1 MKHIRI
7 GLCLVLALML
17 SLTPA
22 ALANQLPVPAPTE
35 APAAQSG
42 GGLPVPDI
50 PQPKI
55 ELLPHPGTF
64 LGEEGELA
72 LTGYEFD
79 GAVWDVWYIPME
91 DGWGDRL
98 TEWLKACREAGYT
111 WKPGTTEGNT
121 SYEVTDGEKRA
132 LLLPD
137 YYGQIMFMKQDG
149 LEMAEFA
156 YVAPEVPE
164 LQLGQMHLVYN
175 GVDYGMIDD
184 LVGGMELDGTV
195 LRNTFDLSDYSS
207 IPFNALGWNLP
218 WDIRTGDAVH
228 LTKADLEDF
237 PDGYVLNIDYTR
249 PDGNGRNK
257 NGIALLARNT
267 AATKFAL
274 VSKEDYLDMRVIY
287 RDEEMIRGTIEAVL
301 KDGTVEML
309 VEFWLPIE

>member
-1 MKHIRI
+1 MKPIRI
-7 GLCLVLALML
+7 CLCLALALL
-17 SLTPA
+17 LACAPA
-22 ALANQLPVPAPTE
+22 AMANQLPVPAPTE

-79 GAVWDVWYIPME
+79 GAVWDVWYIPMGN
-91 DGWGDRL
+91 DWGNQL

-137 YYGQIMFMKQDG
+137 YYGRIMFMKQDG

-164 LQLGQMHLVYN
+164 LQLDQVHIIYN
-175 GVDYGMIDD
+175 GVDYGFFDRQEEGWFCWDNEYNIYVGFQLTGVPIIREFISMILPPEIATGDSFH
-184 LVGGMELDGTV
+184 VTKE
-195 LRNTFDLSDYSS
+195 SKEK
-207 IPFNALGWNLP
+207 NALAYGHGSS
-218 WDIRTGDAVH
+218 TY
-228 LTKADLEDF
+228 LEHGKLLSASDTDYCDF
-237 PDGYVLNIDYTR
+237 T
-249 PDGNGRNK
+249 
-257 NGIALLARNT
+257 
-267 AATKFAL
+267 
-274 VSKEDYLDMRVIY
+274 VIY
-287 RDEEMIRGTIEAVL
+287 RDEETLRV
-301 KDGTVEML
+301 TVEGSFKKGTEQVFL
-309 VEFWLPIE
+309 EFYLSFD